1 MSSVRKVTGR
11 RGSAG
16 QARRATPDGHHPA
29 IQGAS
34 RCLHPAPAPGADP
47 RQIEV
52 SGNLPAG
59 SPGRAARWL
68 AVYRV
73 PGTRDRKTD
82 GKPERSCREAPVR
95 MHKWF
100 SLRRGREHSPPRRC
114 CSGQCSRPPCGN
126 PAPLGSARPLR
137 GQMPARCCP
146 RPHPRLLMPRSAPWM
161 GQDEPRAARAHGRRR
176 CRGRACSCLFTCFR
190 GAVRKT
196 TAREVPAGALPSR
209 VL

>member
-68 AVYRV
+68 AGYRV

-82 GKPERSCREAPVR
+82 GKPERSCRVAPVR

-100 SLRRGREHSPPRRC
+100 SLRRGRQHSPPRRC
-114 CSGQCSRPPCGN
+114 CSLWQPGPARLSAAPPGADAGAVL
-126 PAPLGSARPLR
+126 PPPASPSADAPLSTVDGTGRAER
-137 GQMPARCCP
+137 GPCP
-146 RPHPRLLMPRSAPWM
+146 RPSALQRTRLLLLIYLFSRGGTENDSSQSA
-161 GQDEPRAARAHGRRR
+161 RRR
-176 CRGRACSCLFTCFR
+176 
-190 GAVRKT
+190 
-196 TAREVPAGALPSR
+196 PPLPRPLKLS
-209 VL
+209 